1 MDFVRLDRADTVVT
15 AVKNLAV
22 GMAIEDITV
31 RDAIP
36 SGHKS
41 RHPGNGRRG
50 SGAQIRPDHRLCVM

>member
-15 AVKNLAV
+15 AVKNMAV

-36 SGHKS
+36 SGHKIATQAMGVGDPV
-41 RHPGNGRRG
+41 RKY
-50 SGAQIRPDHRLCVM
+50 A